1 MQRVYFD
8 ESGQTGTHLLD
19 AEQPWFVL
27 ASTDVG
33 EAEAAEILGRC
44 FPGRQGKELKSR
56 SILKGARGRRQ
67 YLEFA
72 REVGKDPD
80 RFCAAKIDKRFSVVG
95 KMVDNLVEPPLHA
108 QGYDFYAD
116 DYARKFANSAF
127 YVFSHLLDPAVA
139 EGLLVAYNDFARE
152 PNSARLAALQAAL
165 KQARRDAPYGSEVTL
180 DLMSEGADAFDRL
193 HDLANFRDTNELH
206 VTAAVSCMGHW
217 RSRHRGPFEV
227 VHDESVHFFSHSV
240 GWEMMTNPEVE
251 PASFEM
257 GGKALDLPIP
267 VTATVSARS
276 HECAPVQLCDL
287 LAGLISRSGPGAS
300 REIREF
306 ASETARAGLGGVS
319 IFPITAG
326 NEFAGGPP
334 RRAAG
339 PDVVDRIIKAVRRR
353 DQGRPPTNRPG
364 ETG

>member
-72 REVGKDPD
+72 KEVGKAPE
-80 RFCAAKIDKRFSVVG
+80 RFCAAKVDKRFSVVA
-95 KMVDNLVEPPLHA
+95 KMVDNLVEPLLRA

-116 DYARKFANSAF
+116 DYARRFANSAH
-127 YVFSHLLDPAVA
+127 YVFAHLLVRAVS

-152 PNSARLAALQAAL
+152 PDAARLAALQAAL
-165 KQARRDAPYGSEVTL
+165 KQARRGAPYGSEVTL
-180 DLMSEGADAFDRL
+180 DLMSDGADAFDRL
-193 HDLANFRDTNELH
+193 HDLAHFQDTNELH

-227 VHDESVHFFSHSV
+227 VHDESVHFFSHSA
-240 GWEMMTNPEVE
+240 GWEMMTNPDIE
-251 PASFEM
+251 PAAFGM
-257 GGKALDLPIP
+257 GANVLDLPIP
-267 VTATVSARS
+267 VTATVSVRS

-287 LAGLISRSGPGAS
+287 LAGLISRTGRDAPP
-300 REIREF
+300 EFREF
-306 ASETARAGLGGVS
+306 AAAAAGAGLGGVS
-319 IFPITAG
+319 IFPLTAG
-326 NEFAGGPP
+326 EEFASGPP
-334 RRAAG
+334 RRARG
-339 PDVVDRIIKAVRRR
+339 PDVVDRIAMAVRRR
-353 DQGRPPTNRPG
+353 DR
-364 ETG
+364 

>member
-33 EAEAAEILGRC
+33 ETEAGEILDRC

-56 SILKGARGRRQ
+56 SILKGTRGRRQ

-72 REVGKDPD
+72 REVGKAPE
-80 RFCAAKIDKRFSVVG
+80 RFCVAKIDKRFSVVG
-95 KMVDNLVEPPLHA
+95 KMVDNLVEPLLRA

-116 DYARKFANSAF
+116 DYARKFANSAS
-127 YVFSHLLDPAVA
+127 YVFAHLLDPAVA
-139 EGLLVAYNDFARE
+139 EPPMVAYNDFARE
-152 PNSARLAALQAAL
+152 PDAARLAALQTAL
-165 KQARRDAPYGSEVTL
+165 RQARRGAPYGSEVTL
-180 DLMSEGADAFDRL
+180 DLMSDGADAFDRL
-193 HDLANFRDTNELH
+193 HDLAHFQDTNELH

-227 VHDESVHFFSHSV
+227 VHDESVHFFSRSE
-240 GWEMMTNPEVE
+240 GWEMMTNPDIV
-251 PASFEM
+251 PASFGM

-267 VTATVSARS
+267 VTATVSVRS
-276 HECAPVQLCDL
+276 HECALVQLCNL

-300 REIREF
+300 QDFREF
-306 ASETARAGLGGVS
+306 VSEAERAGLGGVS

-334 RRAAG
+334 ARANG
-339 PDVVDRIIKAVRRR
+339 PDVVDRIAMAVRRR
-353 DQGRPPTNRPG
+353 DR
-364 ETG
+364 